1 MPDPQYE
8 YRKQRYESYVKERE
22 NLNHSSLEIS
32 GRYDKSVLFLSGG
45 ALALSVTFIEKIAPS
60 PVAWTFVLLAAAWL
74 FLISCVVLELYAL
87 ATSQTAINE
96 QIRLLDAEYD
106 EFLQAASDTTKAVG
120 VQTGPP
126 AAAESKF
133 TVRTRRL
140 NVWSLRS
147 LVFGLA
153 CLCFFSGV
161 NLPFHHKEESMA
173 EKTAN
178 SKGSYVPPG
187 NVRPP
192 PPPPTPPPAPS
203 QQPQK

>member
-1 MPDPQYE
+1 MSDPQYE
-8 YRKQRYESYVKERE
+8 YRKQRYDSYVKERDS
-22 NLNHSSLEIS
+22 LNHSTLEIS

-60 PVAWTFVLLAAAWL
+60 PVAWTFVLLAIAWL
-74 FLISCVVLELYAL
+74 SLISCIVLELFAL

-96 QIRLLDAEYD
+96 QIRLLDLEYD
-106 EFLQAASDTTKAVG
+106 QFLQNLSAQTPTNV
-120 VQTGPP
+120 VQTVPP
-126 AAAESKF
+126 AASENSF
-133 TVRTRRL
+133 TARTRLL

-153 CLCFFSGV
+153 SLCFFSGI
-161 NLPFHHKEESMA
+161 NLPFRQTDPYMA

-192 PPPPTPPPAPS
+192 PPPPPTPPPTP
-203 QQPQK
+203 